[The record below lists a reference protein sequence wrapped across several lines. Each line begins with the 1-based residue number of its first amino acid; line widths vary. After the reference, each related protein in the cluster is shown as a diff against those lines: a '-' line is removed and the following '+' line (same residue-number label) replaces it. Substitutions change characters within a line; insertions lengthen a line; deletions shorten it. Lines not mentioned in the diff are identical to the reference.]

1 MPDKNA
7 NVATYEK
14 WYSDNKDLY
23 SACAITVQKLIDTLL
38 SQEGVPF
45 HSIQYRIKTQDS
57 FLAKCDNPKYTDPVN
72 EITDVCGLRVITY
85 TNKDVSRICE
95 IIEQNFSV
103 DKKNSINKAEQ
114 MHTNEVGYLSI
125 HYIVGLSPSRKR
137 LPEYRPYA
145 NIKFEIQVRTLLQH
159 AWAEIEHDRSY
170 KFSGELPAE
179 LKRRFYLVAGSLE
192 LMDREFDRLSE
203 EIDIY
208 AKEVQSKTAT
218 GNLDV
223 AIDSTSLQE
232 YLNIKLK
239 DIPVEQRSF
248 SGGDK
253 KLIQE
258 LTAFEITTLA
268 QLDLLITPEIIALIN
283 SENGVANY
291 VGVLRLIMMVH
302 DPVRYFETAWQQHWT
317 GMSRTAYESIKRINP
332 EIENCI
338 KYFHFMVNS

>member
-145 NIKFEIQVRTLLQH
+145 NIRFEIQVRTLLQH

-239 DIPVEQRSF
+239 NIPVEQRDF
-248 SGGDK
+248 NKGDK
-253 KLIQE
+253 ELIQE
-258 LTAFEITTLA
+258 LSIFGITTLA
-268 QLDLLITPEIIALIN
+268 QLDLLITDDIIDQLEWKNGISNYMGALR
-283 SENGVANY
+283 S
-291 VGVLRLIMMVH
+291 IMMAH
-302 DPVRYFETAWQQHWT
+302 DPKKYFACAWQKNWT
-317 GMSRTAYESIKRINP
+317 GMSRTVYNLLEKINP
-332 EIENCI
+332 AIEEC
-338 KYFHFMVNS
+338 KSLFHFIPNS